1 MGIRKRRRQLTT
13 LMSRLD
19 QRVRSVELRSI
30 SLLTTDQVNAA
41 VAVGDATATPGAF
54 VSASAPN
61 QFYKIEDA
69 YVYPKAITGSEDR
82 VEIYLEFNLGVAK
95 GDRLEVSGIHG
106 TQGNTLDVDGDNFI
120 VKALDTPPWLTRTV
134 PGGDAGYRTK
144 HTPTNDQR
152 SGVVITNTYSFKPD
166 SAAPTTW
173 TRWYQLQTKRAIDS
187 YSIVGTTVT
196 LTMNAVHKFEAGDTM
211 FINIFAEDSRAY
223 GIDGLFVID
232 SVTTNTIVYKLDAGV
247 DTPTGVVAVPS
258 ATYYVFPVAREFC
271 EVGSTWTSTSDGAI
285 YYWSG
290 LRWVAWSSAN
300 AAPQDGDPPAPPT
313 ALVIESEAALAPL
326 TYDAYAK
333 VKISWTAPTLS
344 ESGDPLTDLA
354 GYEIYWRRGP
364 LEEFKSKIIIGTGTT
379 VSFDYNPKF
388 FQDILYY
395 FEVKAFD
402 SGLQKSVALTGTH
415 TTEKSEGSAAI
426 YPPTLPEA
434 KSKLGTIKVTW
445 NGSFQ
450 TSPSTTA
457 PASEDV
463 VAMDVYMSVVS
474 GSFTPGPSTFLGR
487 TAVYGSAGGFQ
498 VFTTEQLSY
507 GTDYYIKITVS
518 DTAGNTSPPSLP
530 VTARITPLVDTDI
543 IAGTLNN
550 WPFNGGVVPAGALAD
565 GSINAASLLGPNVV
579 TQAAI
584 SVNAIGANQ
593 IAAGA
598 IIAGKLGVG
607 AVTAGTIDALAI
619 TAGTIA
625 ANAITTDTIQ
635 AGAIKAVSIDADA
648 VTAVKIKADA
658 VTAIKIEADAV
669 TSVKIKGQNVTADKF
684 AATLAIVS
692 NIIVQ
697 DPNANLGRIE
707 LRGNSALGPRGLVA
721 FKNSGGGVA
730 NSAFRFYTS
739 GEAYLDDVEVAGTL
753 AVSGNITGGLIRTS
767 SGSKRVQLNGSNNA
781 IEFYSG
787 SALKGDIEGTNSG
800 IVINGNST
808 GKLSITGNTSS
819 FSGAV
824 TVSDKLVVT
833 DRMSQFNWGY
843 PTGSGTTFP
852 VTRTSTGASTV
863 QGALTTGG
871 TSDARL
877 KTDVHNIE
885 NSLAYL
891 EQLRPVTFKW
901 KAEEQGKI
909 NLGLIAQEVK
919 AVTSEDVHLVFE
931 TPNEEPLEDPILA
944 IDYLSFTPHLIKA
957 VQELSAKN
965 NELQARLDALE
976 GK

>member
-82 VEIYLEFNLGVAK
+82 VEIYLEFDLGVAK

-625 ANAITTDTIQ
+625 ANAITTDTIE

-648 VTAVKIKADA
+648 ITADKIEADAITAVKIKAGA
-658 VTAIKIEADAV
+658 VTAGKIFAGSIDA
-669 TSVKIKGQNVTADKF
+669 TK
-684 AATLAIVS
+684 LVS
-692 NIIVQ
+692 NLILSDFIRTG
-697 DPNANLGRIE
+697 PSGSARIE
-707 LRGNSALGPRGLVA
+707 IRGSNQANPGIVG
-721 FKNSGGGVA
+721 FDGSGGT
-730 NSAFRFYTS
+730 NFRFYQDGRS
-739 GEAYLDDVEVAGTL
+739 YLDKVEVAGTL
-753 AVSGNITGGLIRTS
+753 SVSGNITGGLIRTS
-767 SGSKRVQLNGSNNA
+767 SGSKRVQLNGPSNA
-781 IEFYSG
+781 VQFYSG
-787 SALKGDIEGTNSG
+787 SSLKGEIEGTSG
-800 IVINGNST
+800 GIDIN
-808 GKLSITGNTSS
+808 
-819 FSGAV
+819 
-824 TVSDKLVVT
+824 
-833 DRMSQFNWGY
+833 
-843 PTGSGTTFP
+843 GSGTLKVTFGSSTWSSNGSLS
-852 VTRTSTGASTV
+852 VVGTMGQSTWFSQGTVSVWKDINGVLRT
-863 QGALTTGG
+863 Q
-871 TSDARL
+871 TSDRRL
-877 KTDVHNIE
+877 KQDIQDIDSGLDKIN
-885 NSLAYL
+885 
-891 EQLRPVTFKW
+891 QLQPVTFKW
-901 KAEEQGKI
+901 I
-909 NLGLIAQEVK
+909 NQQESQVKVPGLIAQDVAGVFPPEEVQIVRIDAPDPEK
-919 AVTSEDVHLVFE
+919 GEEFVTNPPMGLESTHLI
-931 TPNEEPLEDPILA
+931 P
-944 IDYLSFTPHLIKA
+944 YLIKA
-957 VQELSAKN
+957 IQELSTKN
-965 NELQARLDALE
+965 DALEARLAALE

>member
-82 VEIYLEFNLGVAK
+82 VEIYLEFDLGVAK

-134 PGGDAGYRTK
+134 PGGTVKTK

-166 SAAPTTW
+166 SAAPTSW
-173 TRWYQLQTKRAIDS
+173 NRWYQLQTKRAIDS

-247 DTPTGVVAVPS
+247 DTPTGAVAVPS

-313 ALVIESEAALAPL
+313 ALVIESEAVLAPL

-463 VAMDVYMSVVS
+463 VAMDVYMSIVS
-474 GSFTPGPSTFLGR
+474 GSFTPGPSTLLGR

-530 VTARITPLVDTDI
+530 VTARITPLVDTDL

-550 WPFNGGVVPAGALAD
+550 WPFNGGVIPIGALKD
-565 GSINAASLLGPNVV
+565 GSINASSLLGPDVV
-579 TQAAI
+579 RQGNIAA
-584 SVNAIGANQ
+584 NAIGADQ
-593 IAAGA
+593 IIAGE
-598 IIAGKLGVG
+598 IVAGKLGVG
-607 AVTAGTIDALAI
+607 AVTAGTIEALAI
-619 TAGTIA
+619 KAGDID
-625 ANAITTDTIQ
+625 ANAITSDKIE
-635 AGAIKAVSIDADA
+635 AGAIKAVNIDADA
-648 VTAVKIKADA
+648 ITADKIEADAITAVKIKAGA
-658 VTAIKIEADAV
+658 VTAGKIFAGSIDA
-669 TSVKIKGQNVTADKF
+669 TK
-684 AATLAIVS
+684 LVS
-692 NIIVQ
+692 NLILSDFIRTG
-697 DPNANLGRIE
+697 PSGSARIE
-707 LRGNSALGPRGLVA
+707 IRGSNQANPGIVGFDGV
-721 FKNSGGGVA
+721 GGT
-730 NSAFRFYTS
+730 NFRFYQDGRS
-739 GEAYLDDVEVAGTL
+739 YLDNVEVAGTL
-753 AVSGNITGGLIRTS
+753 SVSGNITGGLIRTS
-767 SGSKRVQLNGSNNA
+767 SGSKRVQLNGSSNSVQ
-781 IEFYSG
+781 FYSG
-787 SALKGDIEGTNSG
+787 SALKGAIEGISQG
-800 IVINGNST
+800 VSINGSNGAELVVSGGGIDSNVNITTNGLFSEARVGQSVWTNTGTGSFTVNRNS
-808 GKLSITGNTSS
+808 SGNL
-819 FSGAV
+819 V
-824 TVSDKLVVT
+824 PTVSD
-833 DRMSQFNWGY
+833 S
-843 PTGSGTTFP
+843 
-852 VTRTSTGASTV
+852 
-863 QGALTTGG
+863 
-871 TSDARL
+871 RL
-877 KTDVHNIE
+877 KTDVIE
-885 NSLAYL
+885 IGGALDSIN
-891 EQLRPVTFKW
+891 QLNPVTFKW
-901 KAEEQGKI
+901 K
-909 NLGLIAQEVK
+909 NDDSNSLRTPGLLAQEV
-919 AVTSEDVHLVFE
+919 ASVFSEDEVFLVHRLDDREAEGDFVTDPVRSLEYINLV
-931 TPNEEPLEDPILA
+931 P
-944 IDYLSFTPHLIKA
+944 YLIKA
-957 VQELSAKN
+957 VQELSTKN
-965 NELQARLDALE
+965 DALEARLAALE